1 MPWIMSGIQAAGEL
15 CRKSIVGIKHVWLKK
30 RIYKIYKIYA
40 HESRWRNHQ
49 LTYHLL
55 ISFVSQKGGVVCFF
69 CMEKWIHKKR
79 ASCFG
84 LERHISFL
92 LHLPCSRDFT
102 GLSPE
107 ALGHIFVCNFRPMS
121 KHYAVCFLQNL
132 RVTSKY
138 FKFQNFHHFHDY
150 STTLQYCHHFGFST
164 LETLQK
170 IKVWWTV
177 WVASLLLLSDSI
189 SIVYT
194 DITRGQCLR
203 FSSSNWWGMIGKTM
217 QNACGVCIKSQ
228 FRRQLALSWSAA
240 NPFQSSPWLKAHGIS
255 WWLPFPP
262 WNEQQIGIENIC
274 TNWNQSDKAIKIIF
288 FVWETFKDF
297 VTKISAAAL
306 SVTERSRSRHSLLN
320 RGPTTSRAS
329 TAKKIP
335 DIQLTKRILGCQWLS

>member
-1 MPWIMSGIQAAGEL
+1 MSD
-15 CRKSIVGIKHVWLKK
+15 WKK

-69 CMEKWIHKKR
+69 LYGKMNTQKK
-79 ASCFG
+79 G
-84 LERHISFL
+84 KL
-92 LHLPCSRDFT
+92 LWSGKTHFVPPAPSVQSWLHGALAWSVGSHLRLQFPAHVQTLR
-102 GLSPE
+102 
-107 ALGHIFVCNFRPMS
+107 R
-121 KHYAVCFLQNL
+121 VCFLQNL